1 MKLMM
6 KFCLSLLKFPELE
19 QTQEFSLKNTGVF
32 SRSHGKC
39 FRCCFRQLSM
49 YLAVR
54 KCKNDCETPKITLVP
69 DFLPL
74 NPEIARF
81 SSGFRLNLPK

>member
-1 MKLMM
+1 
-6 KFCLSLLKFPELE
+6 
-19 QTQEFSLKNTGVF
+19 
-32 SRSHGKC
+32 
-39 FRCCFRQLSM
+39 M

-69 DFLPL
+69 DFFPL

-81 SSGFRLNLPK
+81 SSGFRLNLPKQFKEFEVFKNTYLSYAGMKTS